1 MVKKGVIVYPFGDA
15 SGVLF
20 YNTYTDE
27 SIIVDVSE
35 CIVTQDTSC
44 DYPTIMSVSENIKS
58 VLISKGFLTSD

>member
-1 MVKKGVIVYPFGDA
+1 MVKKGVIVYPFSDA

-27 SIIVDVSE
+27 SVIVDVSE
-35 CIVTQDTSC
+35 CVVTHDTSS
-44 DYPTIMSVSENIKS
+44 DYPTIKSVSDSIKS